1 MSRRHVLALAA
12 VTALAASS
20 LPAFAAQ
27 AAPSPTVSSAAS
39 APARSVVAAYSLVV
53 PREVAGS
60 GLIARAVLPGG
71 LGCPLLDTTVKSGKG
86 MKKVRVTMTA
96 RRAGATTQDAFH
108 TLLVCE
114 ARMPKGAT
122 AASVAGRSIPAA
134 IPATVDRI
142 AVFGD
147 SGCRIKGSAIQ
158 ACNDPQ
164 EWPLALNA
172 RSIVRDRPDV
182 AIFLGDF
189 FYREQACPAANAAL
203 CGGSPAP
210 LSGVPFTDSAW
221 GWVADVFVPMAPLFQ
236 ALPLHVIRGNHE
248 LCTKGGNGYFL
259 FFDPAFGTSQACA
272 PSPEGVA
279 PVVNSPTTSVD
290 LAISGGRTLR
300 LVSVDSS
307 NGVDDAIDDT
317 IAASLRPLYVE
328 ADRQARGAD
337 EAWLLT
343 HRPITAIVSSTY
355 LPSPPGT
362 ATPWTSLT
370 NTFASSELLGGYDL
384 MLSSHLH
391 LAQAVQ
397 IPGLPGEIVLGNAGA
412 LLDAPT
418 GYEIPEFGP
427 LADANGVPLTT
438 AVPQIPTAKSI
449 TTWVRYGYA
458 LATPAKSGWNF
469 ELKDVDGAR
478 FATCRAGSG
487 DLVCS

>member
-1 MSRRHVLALAA
+1 M
-12 VTALAASS
+12 
-20 LPAFAAQ
+20 
-27 AAPSPTVSSAAS
+27 
-39 APARSVVAAYSLVV
+39 
-53 PREVAGS
+53 
-60 GLIARAVLPGG
+60 
-71 LGCPLLDTTVKSGKG
+71 
-86 MKKVRVTMTA
+86 
-96 RRAGATTQDAFH
+96 
-108 TLLVCE
+108 
-114 ARMPKGAT
+114 
-122 AASVAGRSIPAA
+122 
-134 IPATVDRI
+134 
-142 AVFGD
+142 
-147 SGCRIKGSAIQ
+147 
-158 ACNDPQ
+158 
-164 EWPLALNA
+164 
-172 RSIVRDRPDV
+172 
-182 AIFLGDF
+182 
-189 FYREQACPAANAAL
+189 
-203 CGGSPAP
+203 
-210 LSGVPFTDSAW
+210 
-221 GWVADVFVPMAPLFQ
+221 
-236 ALPLHVIRGNHE
+236 
-248 LCTKGGNGYFL
+248 
-259 FFDPAFGTSQACA
+259 
-272 PSPEGVA
+272 
-279 PVVNSPTTSVD
+279 
-290 LAISGGRTLR
+290 
-300 LVSVDSS
+300 
-307 NGVDDAIDDT
+307 DDAIDDT

-397 IPGLPGEIVLGNAGA
+397 IPGLPGEIILGNAGA

-458 LATPAKSGWNF
+458 LVTPAKSGWNF
-469 ELKDVDGAR
+469 ELKGVDGAR

>member
-1 MSRRHVLALAA
+1 M
-12 VTALAASS
+12 
-20 LPAFAAQ
+20 
-27 AAPSPTVSSAAS
+27 
-39 APARSVVAAYSLVV
+39 RSVVAAYSLMV
-53 PREVAGS
+53 PPDVAAS
-60 GLIARAVLPGG
+60 GLIARAVLPNG
-71 LGCPLLDTTVKSGKG
+71 LGCPQLDATVKSSKG
-86 MKKVRVTMTA
+86 AKKVRVAMTA
-96 RRAGATTQDAFH
+96 RRAGGTTQDAFRA
-108 TLLVCE
+108 LLVCE
-114 ARMPKGAT
+114 ARVPKGAT
-122 AASVAGRSIPAA
+122 SASVAGRAIPAA
-134 IPATVDRI
+134 IPTTVDRI

-147 SGCRIKGSAIQ
+147 SGCRLKGSVIQ

-172 RSIVRDRPDV
+172 RSIVRDRPDM

-189 FYREQACPAANAAL
+189 FYREVACPAANSAL

-236 ALPLHVIRGNHE
+236 ALPLTVIRGNHE

-259 FFDPAFGTSQACA
+259 FFDPAFGTSKACA
-272 PSPEGVA
+272 PTSTGVA

-290 LAISGGRTLR
+290 VSISGGRTLR

-317 IAASLRPLYVE
+317 VAATLRPLYVE

-355 LPSPPGT
+355 LPSPPGA

-370 NTFASSELLGGYDL
+370 NTYASSGLLGRYDL

-418 GYEIPEFGP
+418 GYDIPEFGP
-427 LADANGVPLTT
+427 LADAYGVPLTT
-438 AVPQIPTAKSI
+438 AVPQIPTAQSI

-458 LATPAKSGWNF
+458 LATPAKSGWTF
-469 ELKDVDGAR
+469 EMKGVDGTR

-487 DLVCS
+487 DLACS

>member
-1 MSRRHVLALAA
+1 MSRRHLLVLTAVVALAG
-12 VTALAASS
+12 SS
-20 LPAFAAQ
+20 VPIVSAQ
-27 AAPSPTVSSAAS
+27 ATSSPAVSPAAS
-39 APARSVVAAYSLVV
+39 APSRSVVAAYSLIV
-53 PREVAGS
+53 PSQVAAS

-71 LGCPLLDTTVKSGKG
+71 VGCPLLDATVKSSKG
-86 MKKVRVTMTA
+86 TKKVRVTMTA
-96 RRAGATTQDAFH
+96 RRAGDTTRDAFH
-108 TLLVCE
+108 ALLVCE

-122 AASVAGRSIPAA
+122 VASVAGRSIPAA
-134 IPATVDRI
+134 IPATVNRI

-147 SGCRIKGSAIQ
+147 SGCRLKGTAIQ

-172 RSIVRDRPDV
+172 RSMVRDRPDV

-189 FYREQACPAANAAL
+189 FYREAACPAANSAL

-355 LPSPPGT
+355 LPPPPT
-362 ATPWTSLT
+362 AATQWTSIT
-370 NTFASSELLGGYDL
+370 NTFASSGLLGGYDL
-384 MLSSHLH
+384 MLSSHVH

-412 LLDAPT
+412 LLEPTT
-418 GYEIPEFGP
+418 GYGIPEYGP
-427 LADANGVPLTT
+427 LADAYGVPLTT
-438 AVPQIPTAKSI
+438 VVPQIPTATAI

-458 LATPAKSGWNF
+458 LATPAKSGWTF
-469 ELKDVDGAR
+469 EMKGVDGTR
-478 FATCRAGSG
+478 FATCRTGTG
-487 DLVCS
+487 NLVCS

>member
-1 MSRRHVLALAA
+1 MTVVGSLMPAA
-12 VTALAASS
+12 
-20 LPAFAAQ
+20 AAQ
-27 AAPSPTVSSAAS
+27 AAVAPTVSAAS
-39 APARSVVAAYSLVV
+39 SPARGVVAAYSLVV
-53 PREVAGS
+53 PPDVSAS
-60 GLIARAVLPGG
+60 GLLARAVLPGG
-71 LGCPLLDTTVKSGKG
+71 LGCPLLDADVSTGKG
-86 MKKVRVTMTA
+86 TKKVRVTMTA

-108 TLLVCE
+108 ALLVCE
-114 ARMPKGAT
+114 ARVPKGAKS
-122 AASVAGRSIPAA
+122 ASVAGRSVPAA
-134 IPATVDRI
+134 MPATVDRI

-147 SGCRIKGSAIQ
+147 SGCRLKGSAIQ

-189 FYREQACPAANAAL
+189 FYREMACPAANSAL

-221 GWVADVFVPMAPLFQ
+221 GWVADVFVPMAPLFP
-236 ALPLHVIRGNHE
+236 ALPLYVIRGNHE

-259 FFDPAFGTSQACA
+259 FFEPTFGTSKACA
-272 PSPEGVA
+272 PSTGGVA
-279 PVVNSPTTSVD
+279 PVVNMPTTSVD
-290 LAISGGRTLR
+290 LSVEGGRTLR

-317 IAASLRPLYVE
+317 VAASLRPLYVD

-355 LPSPPGT
+355 LPSPPGA

-370 NTFASSELLGGYDL
+370 NTFASSGLLGRYDL

-418 GYEIPEFGP
+418 GYEIPEYGP
-427 LADANGVPLTT
+427 LADGYGVPLTT

-458 LATPAKSGWNF
+458 IATPAKSGWNF
-469 ELKDVDGAR
+469 EMKGVDGAR